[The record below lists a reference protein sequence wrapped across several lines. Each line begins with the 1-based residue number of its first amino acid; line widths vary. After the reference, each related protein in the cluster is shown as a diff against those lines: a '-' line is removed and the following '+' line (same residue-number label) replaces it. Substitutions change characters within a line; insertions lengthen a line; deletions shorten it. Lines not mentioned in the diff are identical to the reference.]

1 MAGRL
6 DAKRIVISTG
16 TVHVADARA
25 SKRGSDHMPSPL
37 LAGEKEEHLTWMA
50 CAVLVM
56 IYGLDV

>member
-1 MAGRL
+1 
-6 DAKRIVISTG
+6 
-16 TVHVADARA
+16 
-25 SKRGSDHMPSPL
+25 MPSPL